1 MILVEVA
8 FDLKPSLFCCITEV
22 RELQRHLEDD
32 EVGMILPKKWG
43 GDGFQKGNKL
53 WWLGGDFILFSIFLI
68 GEMIQFYFLTIFFNG
83 NRRYAGPNA
92 GFHTVHLLT
101 HKKICGPRPSRLEK
115 EMFLLP
121 DASGGSN
128 SRVFVVPPWCPARDA
143 MAAESMDGTM
153 LGSFAIPKTVRI
165 LAIYFFQ
172 TSKGNADD

>member
-1 MILVEVA
+1 M
-8 FDLKPSLFCCITEV
+8 

-43 GDGFQKGNKL
+43 RGWFSKKESNL
-53 WWLGGDFILFSIFLI
+53 VVISYYFLFLT
-68 GEMIQFYFLTIFFNG
+68 GEMIQFYFWLFFQQKSTLC
-83 NRRYAGPNA
+83 GPQFSSICENA

-128 SRVFVVPPWCPARDA
+128 SRLFVVPPWCPARDA
-143 MAAESMDGTM
+143 MAAESMDGIDANARKLCYTKNCTNF
-153 LGSFAIPKTVRI
+153 SHI
-165 LAIYFFQ
+165 FFQ
-172 TSKGNADD
+172 TSKGNAAD